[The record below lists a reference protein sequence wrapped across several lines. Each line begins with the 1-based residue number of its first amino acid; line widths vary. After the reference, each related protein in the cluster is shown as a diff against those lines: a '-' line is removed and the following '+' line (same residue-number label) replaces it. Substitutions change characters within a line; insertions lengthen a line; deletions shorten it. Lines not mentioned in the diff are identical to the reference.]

1 MKHTQFRS
9 CISNKIY
16 AMNTQK
22 YRQEIVTSLIVIC
35 GFTGLNTEQSEYA
48 FFIYFCHELF
58 FAWDQLPQ
66 IQLDVTRYSRFFPV
80 RKGARKNTKQQQ
92 KRKTGQISFTLD
104 MFHGVKMCSLL
115 ISRRESL
122 HRLNNHGVEVFT
134 DLSQHDQFHAKSEK
148 FSQGVNG
155 RGI

>member
-1 MKHTQFRS
+1 
-9 CISNKIY
+9 
-16 AMNTQK
+16 
-22 YRQEIVTSLIVIC
+22 
-35 GFTGLNTEQSEYA
+35 
-48 FFIYFCHELF
+48 
-58 FAWDQLPQ
+58 
-66 IQLDVTRYSRFFPV
+66 
-80 RKGARKNTKQQQ
+80 
-92 KRKTGQISFTLD
+92 

-155 RGI
+155 HGIRNSRRENSNSRTVTVKKIHGF

>member
-1 MKHTQFRS
+1 
-9 CISNKIY
+9 
-16 AMNTQK
+16 
-22 YRQEIVTSLIVIC
+22 
-35 GFTGLNTEQSEYA
+35 
-48 FFIYFCHELF
+48 
-58 FAWDQLPQ
+58 
-66 IQLDVTRYSRFFPV
+66 
-80 RKGARKNTKQQQ
+80 
-92 KRKTGQISFTLD
+92 

-155 RGI
+155 RGIWNSRRENSNSRTVTVKKIHRLKWNPQAPFSHEGSHIIIPVLEVHWIWDGR

>member
-1 MKHTQFRS
+1 
-9 CISNKIY
+9 
-16 AMNTQK
+16 
-22 YRQEIVTSLIVIC
+22 
-35 GFTGLNTEQSEYA
+35 
-48 FFIYFCHELF
+48 
-58 FAWDQLPQ
+58 
-66 IQLDVTRYSRFFPV
+66 
-80 RKGARKNTKQQQ
+80 
-92 KRKTGQISFTLD
+92 

-122 HRLNNHGVEVFT
+122 HPLNNHGVEVFT